1 MKNTSKLDLKIHS
14 KCKLRKNY
22 KGGIL
27 KRDQVTG
34 KIGRVQEAGLQ
45 PSLLGN
51 GSKEL
56 MVLKVNVSAEN
67 YSMVN
72 TLKTIFLGNN
82 KTL

>member
-1 MKNTSKLDLKIHS
+1 MA
-14 KCKLRKNY
+14 
-22 KGGIL
+22 
-27 KRDQVTG
+27 G
-34 KIGRVQEAGLQ
+34 KVGCAQEAGLQ

-67 YSMVN
+67 YSIVN